1 MLTLSQSQP
10 LPLTENE
17 TLRDALS
24 NVSERERESFEHAM
38 IHTFC
43 DAGALIC
50 MEGQLPEGI
59 FILREG
65 RAKEICTS
73 TEGKAMIVRL
83 LGPGDMIGLTA
94 ILAGTPYDT
103 TVEALEPSEADFI
116 TRRDF
121 MALLAHSETL
131 VLSVIRQ
138 LGRNC
143 HTVYDDIRRLGHLG
157 SVPGRLAN
165 MILGWSRRT
174 GGTKAQTRQQIR
186 VLLTHQEIAQIIG
199 STRESVTRI
208 LSYFRQKGW
217 MTIRGA
223 TWTITDRVALRAL
236 VTAEHKITV
245 GNGLALT
252 KEDAVR

>member
-1 MLTLSQSQP
+1 MLPTTNSPIRPLS
-10 LPLTENE
+10 ENE
-17 TLRDALS
+17 TLHDALS
-24 NVSERERESFEHAM
+24 MVTERERESYEHAM
-38 IHTFC
+38 VHTFC
-43 DAGALIC
+43 DKGALIC
-50 MEGQLPEGI
+50 MEGQLPEGV
-59 FILREG
+59 FIIREG

-73 TEGKAMIVRL
+73 TEGKAVIVRL

-103 TVEALEPSEADFI
+103 TVEALEPTEADFI
-116 TRRDF
+116 TKRDF
-121 MALLAHSETL
+121 MSLLGHSDAL
-131 VLSVIRQ
+131 VLTVIRQ

-208 LSYFRQKGW
+208 LGFFRQKGW
-217 MTIRGA
+217 INVRGA
-223 TWTITDRVALRAL
+223 TWTIMDRPALRSLITADHKLPPESAL
-236 VTAEHKITV
+236 P
-245 GNGLALT
+245 LT
-252 KEDAVR
+252 KNLAVR